1 MMTFYLS
8 APFQSDFTI
17 QTNCNHLSRSLLL
30 KYGKYLQ
37 HAKEQKGKT
46 VAALRENGRYRIE
59 FEGHVTH
66 TSSALLEIDRILCEN
81 THYDEKIFA
90 LHGAAVGYQGKAY
103 LFLASTT
110 SGKTTLESYL
120 VHAGFDYITDD
131 CILLDRTSFQV
142 YPFQTPIHLREGGLE
157 ILKKL
162 HAAPQQFERF
172 GDEGNIRYAYT
183 PKNCVGGP
191 LPLGRIFFIR
201 RTESENRLIEMSTTE
216 KMTALM
222 ESPITVY
229 TVSGSYLKFISALA
243 VQSCSRLCY
252 SDLDFV
258 AEVIK
263 SGR

>member
-1 MMTFYLS
+1 MMTFHLS

-17 QTNCNHLSRSLLL
+17 QTNCTHLSRALLL

-37 HAKEQKGKT
+37 HSQELKGKT
-46 VAALRENGRYRIE
+46 VTAFRENDRYRIE

-66 TSSALLEIDRILCEN
+66 TPNALLEIDYILCEN
-81 THYDEKIFA
+81 TQYDEKIFA
-90 LHGAAVGYQGKAY
+90 LHGAAVGYKGKAY

-120 VHAGFDYITDD
+120 VHAGFGYITDD
-131 CILLDRTSFQV
+131 CILLDRTNFV
-142 YPFQTPIHLREGGLE
+142 IYPYQSPIHLREGGLQV
-157 ILKKL
+157 LKRL
-162 HAAPQQFERF
+162 HAAPQNLERF
-172 GDEGNIRYAYT
+172 GEGGNIRYAYT
-183 PKNCVGGP
+183 PENCINGP
-191 LPLGRIFFIR
+191 VPLGGIFFIR

-222 ESPITVY
+222 EAPITVY
-229 TVSGSYLKFISALA
+229 TVSGDYLKFISTLA
-243 VQSCSRLCY
+243 GQNCFRLCY

-263 SGR
+263 NG